1 MSGPSDQHHDTKG
14 GRYQETE
21 EQWTTRFFSEEVQSS
36 CKSTYCMVSTTRKY
50 GEMLLP
56 WISSTQPSIREFLLP
71 VLDLPLIRTSGTR
84 RPTKAGRIWPV
95 SYLPPQGISDSYIWG
110 DKEWRSANA
119 RFPHLRRSYGMKE
132 TRILMLKVLKTC
144 SPMSSLTNSS
154 VFTPVPL
161 KTLWIW
167 HLCTSVL
174 NKNLPKLFLTCKA
187 WH

>member
-1 MSGPSDQHHDTKG
+1 MGQCCCHKFP
-14 GRYQETE
+14 
-21 EQWTTRFFSEEVQSS
+21 
-36 CKSTYCMVSTTRKY
+36 
-50 GEMLLP
+50 LLNHP
-56 WISSTQPSIREFLLP
+56 FGNLEFLLP

-110 DKEWRSANA
+110 DKEWRSVNA

-132 TRILMLKVLKTC
+132 TRIWELTVLKTC

-167 HLCTSVL
+167 HVCTSIL
-174 NKNLPKLFLTCKA
+174 NKNLAQIIFNLQDMALNL
-187 WH
+187 